1 MLDLLASGQ
10 NKLSDPI
17 LMNWALRRFQHA
29 QTLVSERCHDMERAW
44 FHDISLR
51 HWIDS
56 DDHDV
61 LADLFYIL
69 PSRLF
74 VNLRPAVL
82 SRWNGW
88 TGEVGAHATNV
99 LKECSPEQ
107 VLPLLA
113 RHFGAGFS
121 DLRKT
126 YAAISCLADLPSD
139 GVRQLLDE
147 AIARV
152 DALPN
157 GDPARAMLLQAL
169 LRPVAVRH
177 ESAFV
182 SLAGTCVRTAL
193 DGDRTIQ
200 MLKSI
205 CSALLGNDALM
216 DEAKRSI
223 TCEGKPIFGG
233 LWALFHPDAP
243 LNECDRIF
251 TEADFWPKIKSLLER
266 HRGATPAAEKAA
278 IVCAL
283 FEAHTDADPA
293 DLASFAV
300 AAVLSPFERVDVGAD
315 ALSME
320 DVLNILSLNV
330 AVCRHSGQLAQR
342 LRSFEPGM
350 VARALGERLR
360 MRAEEWGGIHLAAM
374 AGELRLGAT
383 VPALID
389 CLADQKGDYLCEA
402 AEKALAR
409 IGTPAEQA
417 VIEHWDDLDR
427 SQKIYGRSILE
438 KIGGEATCRFALDRF
453 EKLFREDHEG
463 WCSLI
468 EACPDDR
475 AIGLLETQLGRKQP
489 VIDRCFYRLCILADR
504 HHAGID
510 EVRGRIEEHRRH
522 LLDHQSSF
530 EVGALDN
537 LFKTLTLTL
546 RCEKCGDVNRYDI
559 KSVVVGSSGSH
570 SACFVRDDLR
580 CLSCGQWADFDLT
593 AEAHMQMMA
602 ALLVRSARP
611 EPKQDSNGDEGPFQ
625 LIDVTY
631 RWQKRPA
638 PDVMAEL
645 KSAVQQHPLNIVN
658 HLRMARMQYIFGRRG
673 RAEECYRRALQIEP
687 NSMEAGLGLAQ
698 TLADAGQQR
707 DAFDQL
713 DRMLQHK
720 SNWRFFRTDELTPN
734 SLSEEFANL
743 FNKLHSNLGVRHRP
757 LLHANS
763 VQTHSKVGRND
774 PCPCGSGMKYKKC
787 CGASQAA
794 RLN

>member
-10 NKLSDPI
+10 NKLRDPI
-17 LMNWALRRFQHA
+17 LMKWALRRFQTAETHGG
-29 QTLVSERCHDMERAW
+29 ERRHDMERAR
-44 FHDISLR
+44 FHVISLR

-61 LADLFYIL
+61 LADLFFIL
-69 PSRLF
+69 PPRLF

-88 TGEVGAHATNV
+88 NGEVGAHATSV
-99 LKECSPEQ
+99 LKECPTEQ
-107 VLPLLA
+107 VLPVLA
-113 RHFGAGFS
+113 RHFGASFS

-139 GVRQLLDE
+139 GARELLDE
-147 AIARV
+147 AITRV

-157 GDPARAMLLQAL
+157 GELARAILLQAL

-182 SLAGTCVRTAL
+182 SLAGACARTVL
-193 DGDRTIQ
+193 DGDRTTQ
-200 MLKSI
+200 MLKSM
-205 CSALLGNDALM
+205 CSALLGNDTLM

-223 TCEGKPIFGG
+223 TGEGKPIFSG
-233 LWALFHPDAP
+233 LRALFHPEAP
-243 LNECDRIF
+243 LDECDRILA
-251 TEADFWPKIKSLLER
+251 EADFWPKIKSLLES

-278 IVCAL
+278 IICTL
-283 FEAHTDADPA
+283 FEAHTGADPA

-300 AAVLSPFERVDVGAD
+300 AAVLSPFERVDVSAE
-315 ALSME
+315 ALSIE
-320 DVLNILSLNV
+320 ELLDIVSLNT
-330 AVCRHSGQLAQR
+330 AVCRHSQQLAQR
-342 LRSFEPGM
+342 LRAFEPGM
-350 VARALGERLR
+350 VARAVGDRLR
-360 MRAEEWGGIHLAAM
+360 MLADEWGGIHLAAM
-374 AGELRLGAT
+374 AGELRLAAA

-402 AEKALAR
+402 AEMALAR
-409 IGTPAEQA
+409 IGKPAEQA

-427 SQKIYGRSILE
+427 SQKIFGRSILE
-438 KIGGEATCRFALDRF
+438 KIGGEASCRFALDRF
-453 EKLFREDHEG
+453 EQLFRKDHEG

-475 AIGLLETQLGRKQP
+475 AIGLLESQLGRKQP
-489 VIDRCFYRLCILADR
+489 VIDRCFYRMCVLADR
-504 HHAGID
+504 HPAGID
-510 EVRGRIEEHRRH
+510 EVRHRIEEHRRH
-522 LLDHQSSF
+522 LINHRTSF

-546 RCEKCGDVNRYDI
+546 RCEKCCDINRYDI
-559 KSVVVGSSGSH
+559 KSIVVGGGSH

-602 ALLVRSARP
+602 ALLVRSARL
-611 EPKQDSNGDEGPFQ
+611 ERKQDSNGDEGPFQ
-625 LIDVTY
+625 HIDVTY

-645 KSAVQQHPLNIVN
+645 KAAVQQNPPNIVN
-658 HLRMARMQYIFGRRG
+658 HLRLARMQYVFGRRG
-673 RAEECYRRALQIEP
+673 RAEECYRAALQIEP

-707 DAFDQL
+707 DAFDEL
-713 DRMLQHK
+713 ERMLQRK
-720 SNWRFFRTDELTPN
+720 SKWRFFRTDELTPN

-743 FNKLHSNLGVRHRP
+743 FNKLHSMLGVRHRP

-763 VQTHSKVGRND
+763 VQIHSKVGRND
-774 PCPCGSGMKYKKC
+774 PCPCGSGMKHKKC
-787 CGASQAA
+787 CGALQAA

>member
-1 MLDLLASGQ
+1 MPDLLASGR
-10 NKLSDPI
+10 NKLRDPI
-17 LMNWALRRFQHA
+17 LMKWALRRFQHA
-29 QTLVSERCHDMERAW
+29 QSLGSVRCHDMERAW
-44 FHDISLR
+44 FHDIALR

-61 LADLFYIL
+61 LADLFFIL

-99 LKECSPEQ
+99 LKECPPEQ
-107 VLPLLA
+107 VLPMLA
-113 RHFGAGFS
+113 RHFAVSFS
-121 DLRKT
+121 DVRKT

-139 GVRQLLDE
+139 DVRQLLDE

-157 GDPARAMLLQAL
+157 GDLGRAILLQAL

-182 SLAGTCVRTAL
+182 SLAGTCVRTEF
-193 DGDRTIQ
+193 DGDRTFQ
-200 MLKSI
+200 MLKSV

-223 TCEGKPIFGG
+223 TGAGKPIFGD
-233 LWALFHPDAP
+233 LCALFHPDAP
-243 LNECDRIF
+243 LDECDRILA
-251 TEADFWPKIKSLLER
+251 EADFWPKIKGLLER
-266 HRGATPAAEKAA
+266 NRGATPAAEKAA
-278 IVCAL
+278 VVCAL
-283 FEAHTDADPA
+283 FEARTDADPV

-300 AAVLSPFERVDVGAD
+300 AAVLSPFERDDVGAD
-315 ALSME
+315 ALAME
-320 DVLNILSLNV
+320 EVLDILSLNI
-330 AVCRHSGQLAQR
+330 AVCRHSEQLAHR
-342 LRSFEPGM
+342 LRALEPGM
-350 VARALGERLR
+350 VARALGDRLR

-389 CLADQKGDYLCEA
+389 CLADGKGDYLCEA

-417 VIEHWDDLDR
+417 VIEHWNDLDR

-438 KIGGEATCRFALDRF
+438 KIGGEATCLFALDRF
-453 EKLFREDHEG
+453 EELFREDHES

-489 VIDRCFYRLCILADR
+489 VIDRCFYRLCVLADR
-504 HHAGID
+504 HHASID
-510 EVRGRIEEHRRH
+510 EVRHRIEEHRRH
-522 LLDHQSSF
+522 LLDHQARF

-537 LFKTLTLTL
+537 LFKTLTLKL
-546 RCEKCGDVNRYDI
+546 RCEKCGNVNRYDI

-570 SACFVRDDLR
+570 SACFVRDDLA
-580 CLSCGQWADFDLT
+580 CLSCGQWADFDFT

-602 ALLVRSARP
+602 ALVVRSARP
-611 EPKQDSNGDEGPFQ
+611 EPKQDADADEGPFQ

-645 KSAVQQHPLNIVN
+645 KSAVQQHPLNVVN
-658 HLRMARMQYIFGRRG
+658 HLRLARMQYVFGRRG

-707 DAFDQL
+707 DAFDKL
-713 DRMLQHK
+713 DRMLQLK
-720 SNWRFFRTDELTPN
+720 STWRFFRTDELSPN
-734 SLSEEFANL
+734 ALSEEFGIL
-743 FNKLHSNLGVRHRP
+743 FNNLHARLGVRHRP
-757 LLHANS
+757 LLHTKGVLSHA
-763 VQTHSKVGRND
+763 KIGRND